1 MTILDHI
8 KTQSLTKKLFVGLY
22 YKTSDYI
29 EIPFTRINNQQY
41 KDEDINFLHG
51 YNFVLEENIIID
63 LKDASLSVKIIED
76 ESIEEERI
84 KRLKNKIER
93 LMTFKNEIDIIY
105 SYDLNKI
112 LYNSAEFHIC
122 KAMLAFDFLSKIQLE
137 NNSYFEYI
145 KNKINDYIDKVVKKH
160 IKTLE
165 TEKELLKDDTQAL
178 AEVQFII
185 DTLNDIKTKTDLD
198 QFKTN
203 KELIEKGW
211 PLLLAPNLFM

>member
-1 MTILDHI
+1 
-8 KTQSLTKKLFVGLY
+8 
-22 YKTSDYI
+22 
-29 EIPFTRINNQQY
+29 
-41 KDEDINFLHG
+41 
-51 YNFVLEENIIID
+51 
-63 LKDASLSVKIIED
+63 
-76 ESIEEERI
+76 
-84 KRLKNKIER
+84 
-93 LMTFKNEIDIIY
+93 
-105 SYDLNKI
+105 
-112 LYNSAEFHIC
+112 
-122 KAMLAFDFLSKIQLE
+122 MLAFDFLSKIQLE

-185 DTLNDIKTKTDLD
+185 DTLNDLKTKTDLD